1 MLSRACDVR
10 LPLLWEDEFDFFS
23 FTQARM
29 LSRACDVRLP
39 LLWEDEDFETMANV
53 IVESLETVLC

>member
-1 MLSRACDVR
+1 
-10 LPLLWEDEFDFFS
+10 
-23 FTQARM
+23 M